1 MAGSASQ
8 SKNGGI
14 ARKVLI
20 VLDCI
25 IMRLDRGMVRTVT
38 HDSVFIQ
45 SRAVGGAGGGVAVV
59 ALAGGDDGEVPGR
72 A

>member
-1 MAGSASQ
+1 VWSLATAGSASQ

-25 IMRLDRGMVRTVT
+25 I
-38 HDSVFIQ
+38 
-45 SRAVGGAGGGVAVV
+45 
-59 ALAGGDDGEVPGR
+59 
-72 A
+72 

>member
-8 SKNGGI
+8 NRKNGI

-25 IMRLDRGMVRTVT
+25 I
-38 HDSVFIQ
+38 
-45 SRAVGGAGGGVAVV
+45 
-59 ALAGGDDGEVPGR
+59 
-72 A
+72 